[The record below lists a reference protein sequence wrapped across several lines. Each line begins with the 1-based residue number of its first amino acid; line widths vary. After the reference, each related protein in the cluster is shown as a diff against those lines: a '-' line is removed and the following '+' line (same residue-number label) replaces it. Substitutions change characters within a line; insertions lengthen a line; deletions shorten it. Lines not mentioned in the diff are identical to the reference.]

1 MFLFENSVR
10 MLISSKSFVED
21 LPVSSSHSLKCP
33 EAADSGI
40 VHNLEN
46 LTNSTTLILYI

>member
-10 MLISSKSFVED
+10 MLISTKGFVED
-21 LPVSSSHSLKCP
+21 LPVSSSHALKCLEP
-33 EAADSGI
+33 ADSGSA
-40 VHNLEN
+40 HNLKN